1 MLAILHQISLQ
12 ISSSTPSQ
20 AGIKGALAGTIWLMI
35 SIIPISI
42 VLGVGTAIYLEEYA
56 KDNFF
61 TSFVKISIS
70 NLAGVPSIVFGL
82 LGLTLF
88 VRGGGIQALALGN
101 SVIAALTMS
110 LLILPIIIVS
120 SQEAIR
126 AVPNSVR
133 EASYGLGANKWQTIR
148 RVVLP
153 VALPG
158 ILTGF
163 ILSLSRALG
172 ETAPLILIGIPT
184 ILLATPTSIM
194 SMFTALLTQIY
205 TWAKMPQAEFQN
217 VASANNYYITCNL
230 ITNERSSHFLT

>member
-12 ISSSTPSQ
+12 FSSSTPSQ

-88 VRGGGIQALALGN
+88 VRGGIQALALGN
-101 SVIAALTMS
+101 SVIAAALTMS

-120 SQEAIR
+120 SQEQ
-126 AVPNSVR
+126 S
-133 EASYGLGANKWQTIR
+133 EQ
-148 RVVLP
+148 
-153 VALPG
+153 
-158 ILTGF
+158 F
-163 ILSLSRALG
+163 
-172 ETAPLILIGIPT
+172 LILFAK
-184 ILLATPTSIM
+184 LLMA
-194 SMFTALLTQIY
+194 
-205 TWAKMPQAEFQN
+205 
-217 VASANNYYITCNL
+217 
-230 ITNERSSHFLT
+230 